1 MLSKAQTRLAA
12 TSPGAKPN
20 MSRKLGGEISLVSA
34 TGSGTS
40 IAVRIP
46 IDHAS

>member
-1 MLSKAQTRLAA
+1 
-12 TSPGAKPN
+12 
-20 MSRKLGGEISLVSA
+20 MSLKLGGEMSVVSA

-46 IDHAS
+46 VDHAS